1 MSKAAAQARGI
12 QTLLLQALFF
22 ISSSSSSS
30 PAFGNSPL
38 TRQCCRVT
46 WRRRRQRSPNQM
58 QERHSLKGQRRD
70 QRPPATSCKTLH
82 VNKVMS
88 ILFSVTF
95 LAFLCG
101 IQSTSMDQGSLSED
115 SMNSFLKTLIQAGIW
130 KNKIPKQTARTKDG
144 VPTPVKKTEV
154 EPELTT
160 SQDIRLGFQPV
171 VSLDAELLRQQRR
184 FSSPRVLLSE
194 NTPLEPPPLYLMEEP
209 MVLNR
214 TSRRKRYTEG
224 KTHRGEYSVCDSE
237 SRWVTD
243 KTSAVDIRGHQVTV
257 LGEIRMGPS
266 PVKQYF
272 YETRCKQAK
281 PAKSGCRGID
291 DKHWNSQC
299 KTSQTFVR
307 ALTSENS
314 KLVAWRWI
322 RIDTSCV
329 CALSRKIGRT

>member
-1 MSKAAAQARGI
+1 MH
-12 QTLLLQALFF
+12 
-22 ISSSSSSS
+22 
-30 PAFGNSPL
+30 
-38 TRQCCRVT
+38 
-46 WRRRRQRSPNQM
+46 
-58 QERHSLKGQRRD
+58 ERHFFKGQRTD
-70 QRPPATSCKTLH
+70 QRPTSCKTLQ

-95 LAFLCG
+95 LAVFLCG
-101 IQSTSMDQGSLSED
+101 IQSTSMDRGSLSEE

-130 KNKIPKQTARTKDG
+130 KNKIPKQTDRTKDG
-144 VPTPVKKTEV
+144 VPTTAWKTEA
-154 EPELTT
+154 EPESTA
-160 SQDIRLGFQPV
+160 SQGIPLGFQPV
-171 VSLDAELLRQQRR
+171 VSLDTELLRQQRR

-209 MVLNR
+209 VVLNR
-214 TSRRKRYTEG
+214 TSRRKRYAEG

-243 KTSAVDIRGHQVTV
+243 KTSAVDIRGHQVMV

>member
-1 MSKAAAQARGI
+1 
-12 QTLLLQALFF
+12 
-22 ISSSSSSS
+22 
-30 PAFGNSPL
+30 
-38 TRQCCRVT
+38 
-46 WRRRRQRSPNQM
+46 
-58 QERHSLKGQRRD
+58 
-70 QRPPATSCKTLH
+70 
-82 VNKVMS
+82 MS

-95 LAFLCG
+95 LAFLSG
-101 IQSTSMDQGSLSED
+101 IQSTSMDQSLSED

-130 KNKIPKQTARTKDG
+130 KNTIPKQGARTKDG
-144 VPTPVKKTEV
+144 VPTTGRKTETR
-154 EPELTT
+154 PELTT
-160 SQDIRLGFQPV
+160 SQDIILDFQPV
-171 VSLDAELLRQQRR
+171 ISLDAEFLRQQRR

-209 MVLNR
+209 MALNR

-307 ALTSENS
+307 ALTSENH

>member
-1 MSKAAAQARGI
+1 MRKAAEARGI

-30 PAFGNSPL
+30 PAFRNSPL
-38 TRQCCRVT
+38 TLQCCRVS
-46 WRRRRQRSPNQM
+46 WRRRRQKSPNQM
-58 QERHSLKGQRRD
+58 QKRHTLKGQRRD
-70 QRPPATSCKTLH
+70 QRLPATSCKALH

-95 LAFLCG
+95 LAFLSG
-101 IQSTSMDQGSLSED
+101 IQSTSMDQRSLSED

-130 KNKIPKQTARTKDG
+130 KNTIPKQEARTKDG
-144 VPTPVKKTEV
+144 VPTTGRKTEAG
-154 EPELTT
+154 PELTT
-160 SQDIRLGFQPV
+160 SQDTKLDFQPV
-171 VSLDAELLRQQRR
+171 VSLDAEFLRQQRR

-209 MVLNR
+209 VALNR

-307 ALTSENS
+307 ALTSENH

>member
-1 MSKAAAQARGI
+1 
-12 QTLLLQALFF
+12 
-22 ISSSSSSS
+22 
-30 PAFGNSPL
+30 
-38 TRQCCRVT
+38 
-46 WRRRRQRSPNQM
+46 
-58 QERHSLKGQRRD
+58 
-70 QRPPATSCKTLH
+70 
-82 VNKVMS
+82 MS
-88 ILFSVTF
+88 ILFYVIF
-95 LAFLCG
+95 LPFLCG

-115 SMNSFLKTLIQAGIW
+115 SMNSFIRTLIQAGIW
-130 KNKIPKQTARTKDG
+130 KNKVPKQTARTKDG
-144 VPTPVKKTEV
+144 MQTTVKKTEA
-154 EPELTT
+154 EPDAVA
-160 SQDIRLGFQPV
+160 SKDARLGSQPV
-171 VSLDAELLRQQRR
+171 VSVDAELLRQQRR

-194 NTPLEPPPLYLMEEP
+194 SAPLEPPPLYLMEEP
-209 MVLNR
+209 VVLNQ
-214 TSRRKRYTEG
+214 TSRRKRFAEG
-224 KTHRGEYSVCDSE
+224 KSHRGEYSVCDSE

-243 KTSAVDIRGHQVTV
+243 KSSAVDIRGHQVTV
-257 LGEIRMGPS
+257 LGEIRMGSS

-307 ALTSENS
+307 ALTSENN

>member
-1 MSKAAAQARGI
+1 MH
-12 QTLLLQALFF
+12 
-22 ISSSSSSS
+22 
-30 PAFGNSPL
+30 
-38 TRQCCRVT
+38 
-46 WRRRRQRSPNQM
+46 
-58 QERHSLKGQRRD
+58 ERHLLKAQRRD
-70 QRPPATSCKTLH
+70 QRPPATSCKTVQ

-115 SMNSFLKTLIQAGIW
+115 SMNSFLKTLVQAGIW
-130 KNKIPKQTARTKDG
+130 KDKTPKRTDRTKDS
-144 VPTPVKKTEV
+144 VPTTVGKI

-160 SQDIRLGFQPV
+160 NQDIRLGFQPV

-209 MVLNR
+209 MVANR
-214 TSRRKRYTEG
+214 TSRRKRYSEG

>member
-1 MSKAAAQARGI
+1 
-12 QTLLLQALFF
+12 
-22 ISSSSSSS
+22 
-30 PAFGNSPL
+30 
-38 TRQCCRVT
+38 
-46 WRRRRQRSPNQM
+46 
-58 QERHSLKGQRRD
+58 
-70 QRPPATSCKTLH
+70 
-82 VNKVMS
+82 MS
-88 ILFSVTF
+88 ILFYVIF

-101 IQSTSMDQGSLSED
+101 IQSTSMDQGILTED
-115 SMNSFLKTLIQAGIW
+115 SMNSFIRTLIQAGIW
-130 KNKIPKQTARTKDG
+130 KNKLPKQTARTKDG
-144 VPTPVKKTEV
+144 MQTTVKRTEA
-154 EPELTT
+154 EADAMA
-160 SQDIRLGFQPV
+160 SKGFQPI
-171 VSLDAELLRQQRR
+171 VSVDAELLRQQRR

-194 NTPLEPPPLYLMEEP
+194 NAPLEPPPLYLTEEP
-209 MVLNR
+209 LVQNR
-214 TSRRKRYTEG
+214 TSRRKREG
-224 KTHRGEYSVCDSE
+224 KRHRGEYSVCDSE

-243 KTSAVDIRGHQVTV
+243 KSSAVDIRGHQVTV

-307 ALTSENS
+307 ALTSENN